1 MLQSKFTASPL
12 SQFYQQLVQA
22 EVNLNKLIPT
32 YSGYNNHNQL
42 KIQSVYCIVYGRL
55 TLKVLA
61 TAETHNEASQIATEI
76 FNKDKVFA
84 VPGEIR
90 FSDESISHSNILGM
104 NLVNFEFFVE
114 ANMSHPLI
122 KSTFTGEH

>member
-1 MLQSKFTASPL
+1 
-12 SQFYQQLVQA
+12 
-22 EVNLNKLIPT
+22 LNKLIPT

-42 KIQSVYCIVYGRL
+42 KIQSVYCIVYDRL

-61 TAETHNEASQIATEI
+61 TAETHNKASQIATEI